1 MPLYEYRC
9 EECGAQF
16 EKLVGAS
23 NRDDVECAECGA
35 ERTQRQVSTF
45 AARST
50 GASVASS
57 APTRF
62 T

>member
-9 EECGAQF
+9 EECGVQF

-23 NRDDVECAECGA
+23 SRDDVECTECGA
-35 ERTQRQVSTF
+35 EKTERQVSTF

-50 GASVASS
+50 GGAAS
-57 APTRF
+57 APATPRF